1 MKTQL
6 SLIGVSALSRGMSQF
21 VILLAPCSM
30 LLVLSLELASSSTI
44 SSSKITLQ
52 REIQY
57 HEAKQIKQ
65 LFCNKL
71 LSEFHISLTFWEVVH
86 LASNLE
92 ICGSS
97 KLSQRYLGCQLCSF
111 ARAAIRKQ
119 YRLGQHKQ
127 LKFAS
132 LQFWRLKSKNK
143 QCWLGQCP
151 QKPLSLSCK

>member
-1 MKTQL
+1 
-6 SLIGVSALSRGMSQF
+6 MSQF
-21 VILLAPCSM
+21 VTLLAPRSV
-30 LLVLSLELASSSTI
+30 LFVLSLEPAPSSTV
-44 SSSKITLQ
+44 SRSKVTFQ
-52 REIQY
+52 QEIQC

-71 LSEFHISLTFWEVVH
+71 LREFHISLTFWEVVH
-86 LASNLE
+86 LTSNLE

-97 KLSQRYLGCQLCSF
+97 KLSQQYLGCQLCSF

-132 LQFWRLKSKNK
+132 LQFWRLNQAMLAGLVSSEASFLVLQMTLKEK
-143 QCWLGQCP
+143 QNIIYFV
-151 QKPLSLSCK
+151 

>member
-1 MKTQL
+1 
-6 SLIGVSALSRGMSQF
+6 MSQF

-30 LLVLSLELASSSTI
+30 LLELSLELASSNTI
-44 SSSKITLQ
+44 SSSKITFQ
-52 REIQY
+52 QEIQC

-71 LSEFHISLTFWEVVH
+71 LSQFHISLTFWEVVH
-86 LASNLE
+86 LAPNLE

-97 KLSQRYLGCQLCSF
+97 KLSQQYLGCQLYSY

-132 LQFWRLKSKNK
+132 LQFWRLNPAMLAGLVSSEASFLVLQMTLKEK
-143 QCWLGQCP
+143 QNIIYFV
-151 QKPLSLSCK
+151 